1 MHMRYRCC
9 EPICKNCQDC
19 DSEHLSL
26 LQICSTVNTNRGAFI
41 ITNVYTAI
49 PNELLKKKLT
59 G

>member
-41 ITNVYTAI
+41 ITNGYTAI
-49 PNELLKKKLT
+49 PNELFKKK
-59 G
+59 